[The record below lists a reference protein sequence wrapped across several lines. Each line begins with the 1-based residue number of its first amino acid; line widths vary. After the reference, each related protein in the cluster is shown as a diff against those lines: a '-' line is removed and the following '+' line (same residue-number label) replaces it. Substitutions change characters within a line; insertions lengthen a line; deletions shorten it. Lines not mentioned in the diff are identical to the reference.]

1 MGSGASRL
9 LTACACSRP
18 PPASVDAEP
27 CLDDALGHSFC
38 YANSAANPAAN
49 PYSSSSFRHGIS
61 GAALSANSSVPVP
74 LYLSSSAAD
83 ATGGGGPPPPNYS
96 SAFHTSSSFSS
107 APLQLSNLSS
117 GPLFLSGPIDRG
129 AQLSGPLDA
138 ATVPHSGPLPHKP
151 STTKRTSSSSRRFRK
166 PSLFGGSLRRT
177 TSEKHHHRT
186 LTTAPPLHRNP
197 DPDDGVQWA
206 HGRAGE
212 DRVHVVVSEDQRWLF
227 VGIYDGFNGPE
238 APDFL
243 VASLYRF
250 LLRELRGIFYHD
262 AARESNSRRLWQF
275 LAEDDGDD
283 DSELDFSGSGRFALS
298 LAKLKERRFN
308 MWAHAAAVGDD
319 EIGRELA
326 PRKLAPAPAVRDH
339 GAVLAALTRAL
350 AAAEAAYLD
359 MTDQSMASHP
369 ELAVTGACLLVAL
382 VRDDD
387 VYVMNLG
394 DSRAIVAQRA
404 DDHHAC
410 GMRMDDIGVGLEIE
424 ARLDALQL
432 SVDHSTSIQEEVQRI
447 KLEHPD
453 DDHCIVND
461 RVKGRLKVTRAFGA
475 GYLKQ
480 AKLNNGLLEMFRN
493 EYIGDAPYI
502 SCIPSLCHHKLTAKD
517 QFLVLSSDGLYQYLS
532 NEEVVLHVE
541 NFMDRFPEGDPAQSL
556 IEELLSRAAK
566 KAGMDFHELLDIP
579 QGDRRKYH
587 DDVTVMVVSLEG
599 RIWKSSGMYV

>member
-18 PPASVDAEP
+18 APVPGDDGP

-38 YANSAANPAAN
+38 YASSAAAGH
-49 PYSSSSFRHGIS
+49 SSSFRHAIS

-74 LYLSSSAAD
+74 IYHSSSATA
-83 ATGGGGPPPPNYS
+83 GVPPPYS

-107 APLQLSNLSS
+107 APLQISNLSS

-129 AQLSGPLDA
+129 GQLSGPLDHA
-138 ATVPHSGPLPHKP
+138 VPFSGPLPTKSNKP
-151 STTKRTSSSSRRFRK
+151 APSSSLRGFSRRFRK
-166 PSLFGGSLRRT
+166 PSFGSLRRSV
-177 TSEKHHHRT
+177 SEMN
-186 LTTAPPLHRNP
+186 PPCVVPLRRE
-197 DPDDGVQWA
+197 DGVQWA

-243 VASLYRF
+243 VANLYRF
-250 LLRELRGIFYHD
+250 LVRELRGIFYEE
-262 AARESNSRRLWQF
+262 AGAESKRLWQF
-275 LAEDDGDD
+275 LAGGEDE

-298 LAKLKERRFN
+298 LARIKERRN
-308 MWAHAAAVGDD
+308 PIWAHLAAAGDN
-319 EIGRELA
+319 EREWGTRRLTAA
-326 PRKLAPAPAVRDH
+326 PVVTDH
-339 GAVLAALTRAL
+339 KAVLGALTRAL

-359 MTDQSMASHP
+359 MTNQSMESHP
-369 ELAVTGACLLVAL
+369 ELAVTGACLLVTL
-382 VRDDD
+382 LRDDD

-394 DSRAIVAQRA
+394 DSRAVVAQRRDG
-404 DDHHAC
+404 DDHC
-410 GMRMDDIGVGLEIE
+410 VLGTMRVEDIGVGLETETRPPGYAMMGLE
-424 ARLDALQL
+424 AVQL
-432 SVDHSTSIQEEVQRI
+432 STDHSTSIEEEVQRI
-447 KLEHPD
+447 KREHPD
-453 DDHCIVND
+453 DDRCIVND

-480 AKLNNGLLEMFRN
+480 AKLNDGLLEMFRN
-493 EYIGDAPYI
+493 EYIGDTPYV
-502 SCIPSLCHHKLTAKD
+502 SCTPSLCHHRLSTRD

-541 NFMDRFPEGDPAQSL
+541 NFMERFPDGDPAQSL

-566 KAGMDFHELLDIP
+566 KAGMDFFELLDIP

-587 DDVTVMVVSLEG
+587 DDVTVMVISLEG
-599 RIWKSSGMYV
+599 RIWKSSGTYV

>member
-18 PPASVDAEP
+18 PPAPADDGP

-38 YANSAANPAAN
+38 YAASSAAAAAAGH
-49 PYSSSSFRHGIS
+49 SSSFRHAIS

-74 LYLSSSAAD
+74 IYQSSVA
-83 ATGGGGPPPPNYS
+83 GGMPPQYH

-129 AQLSGPLDA
+129 AQLSGPLDQA
-138 ATVPHSGPLPHKP
+138 VPFSGPLPAKP
-151 STTKRTSSSSRRFRK
+151 TKPARPSSSRGFSRRFRK
-166 PSLFGGSLRRT
+166 PSFGSLRRSI
-177 TSEKHHHRT
+177 SEKNR
-186 LTTAPPLHRNP
+186 PCVVPLRRE
-197 DPDDGVQWA
+197 DGVQWA

-243 VASLYRF
+243 VANLYRF
-250 LLRELRGIFYHD
+250 LLRELRGIFYKEAD
-262 AARESNSRRLWQF
+262 PESKRLWQF
-275 LAEDDGDD
+275 LADGEDE

-298 LAKLKERRFN
+298 LARLKEQRHPL
-308 MWAHAAAVGDD
+308 WAHAAAAGDGQS
-319 EIGRELA
+319 GREWGVKRLTA
-326 PRKLAPAPAVRDH
+326 APAVRDH
-339 GAVLAALTRAL
+339 RAVLSALARAL
-350 AAAEAAYLD
+350 ATTESAYLD
-359 MTDQSMASHP
+359 MTSQSMGSHP
-369 ELAVTGACLLVAL
+369 ELAVTGACLLVVL
-382 VRDDD
+382 LRDDD

-394 DSRAIVAQRA
+394 DSRAIVAQRR
-404 DDHHAC
+404 DDEDC
-410 GMRMDDIGVGLEIE
+410 LIGSIPVEDIGVGLEIE
-424 ARLDALQL
+424 TRIPGYSAIGLEALQL
-432 SVDHSTSIQEEVQRI
+432 STDHSTSVEERI
-447 KLEHPD
+447 RREHPD
-453 DDHCIVND
+453 DDQCVVND
-461 RVKGRLKVTRAFGA
+461 RVKGRLTVTRAFGA

-480 AKLNNGLLEMFRN
+480 ARFNDGLLEMFRN
-493 EYIGDAPYI
+493 EYIGDTPYI
-502 SCIPSLCHHKLTAKD
+502 SCTPTLCHHKLSIRD

-541 NFMDRFPEGDPAQSL
+541 NFMERFPEGDPAQSL

-566 KAGMDFHELLDIP
+566 KAGMDFYELLDIP

-587 DDVTVMVVSLEG
+587 DDVTIMVISLEG
-599 RIWKSSGMYV
+599 RIWKSSGTYV

>member
-18 PPASVDAEP
+18 APAPADDGP

-38 YANSAANPAAN
+38 YAASSATAAGH
-49 PYSSSSFRHGIS
+49 SSSFRHAIS

-74 LYLSSSAAD
+74 IYHSSVA
-83 ATGGGGPPPPNYS
+83 GGMPPPQYS

-129 AQLSGPLDA
+129 AQLSGPLDQA
-138 ATVPHSGPLPHKP
+138 VPLSGPLPAKP
-151 STTKRTSSSSRRFRK
+151 TK
-166 PSLFGGSLRRT
+166 PAPSLRRSV
-177 TSEKHHHRT
+177 SEKNR
-186 LTTAPPLHRNP
+186 PCVVPLRRE
-197 DPDDGVQWA
+197 DGVQWA

-243 VASLYRF
+243 VANLYRF
-250 LLRELRGIFYHD
+250 LLRELRGSSTKRPTRTPSD
-262 AARESNSRRLWQF
+262 SGNSWWMATTRTANSTSR
-275 LAEDDGDD
+275 
-283 DSELDFSGSGRFALS
+283 
-298 LAKLKERRFN
+298 
-308 MWAHAAAVGDD
+308 
-319 EIGRELA
+319 
-326 PRKLAPAPAVRDH
+326 APAGSRYRFSRSSGIPCGPTPRC
-339 GAVLAALTRAL
+339 RW
-350 AAAEAAYLD
+350 
-359 MTDQSMASHP
+359 
-369 ELAVTGACLLVAL
+369 
-382 VRDDD
+382 RWDDD

-394 DSRAIVAQRA
+394 DSRSIVAQRR
-404 DDHHAC
+404 DDDDC
-410 GMRMDDIGVGLEIE
+410 LIGSMRVEGIGVGLETESRIPGYSAIGLE
-424 ARLDALQL
+424 ALQL
-432 SVDHSTSIQEEVQRI
+432 STDHSTSIEEEVQRI
-447 KLEHPD
+447 RREHPD
-453 DDHCIVND
+453 DDQCIVND

-480 AKLNNGLLEMFRN
+480 AKLNDGLLEMFRN
-493 EYIGDAPYI
+493 EYIGDTPYI
-502 SCIPSLCHHKLTAKD
+502 SCAPSLCHHKLSTRD

-541 NFMDRFPEGDPAQSL
+541 NFMERFPEGDPAQSL

-566 KAGMDFHELLDIP
+566 KAVLVVTKLLEQTLQDYSYSDSLRSIRDSSRSLFREQYASTNLEFAFSGMDFYELLDIP

-587 DDVTVMVVSLEG
+587 DDVTIMVISLEG
-599 RIWKSSGMYV
+599 RIWKSSGTYV

>member
-18 PPASVDAEP
+18 PPPPADDGA

-38 YANSAANPAAN
+38 YAANSAAAAAGH
-49 PYSSSSFRHGIS
+49 SSSFRHAIS

-74 LYLSSSAAD
+74 IYHPSSA
-83 ATGGGGPPPPNYS
+83 GGGMPPQYS
-96 SAFHTSSSFSS
+96 SAFQTSSSFSS

-129 AQLSGPLDA
+129 TQLSGPLDQA
-138 ATVPHSGPLPHKP
+138 VPFSGPLPAKP
-151 STTKRTSSSSRRFRK
+151 NKPPSSSSRGFSRRFRK
-166 PSLFGGSLRRT
+166 PSFGSLRRSV
-177 TSEKHHHRT
+177 SEKNR
-186 LTTAPPLHRNP
+186 PCVVPLRRE
-197 DPDDGVQWA
+197 DGVQWA

-243 VASLYRF
+243 VANLYRF
-250 LLRELRGIFYHD
+250 LLRELRGIFYEEAD
-262 AARESNSRRLWQF
+262 PDSKRLWQF
-275 LAEDDGDD
+275 LADGDD
-283 DSELDFSGSGRFALS
+283 EEDSELDFSGSGRFALS
-298 LAKLKERRFN
+298 LARLKERRHPI
-308 MWAHAAAVGDD
+308 WAHAAAAAGDGQS
-319 EIGRELA
+319 GREWGVKRLTA
-326 PRKLAPAPAVRDH
+326 APAVRDH
-339 GAVLAALTRAL
+339 SAVLGALTRAL
-350 AAAEAAYLD
+350 DAAESAYLD
-359 MTDQSMASHP
+359 MTNQSKGSHP

-382 VRDDD
+382 LRDDD

-394 DSRAIVAQRA
+394 DSRAIVAQRR
-404 DDHHAC
+404 DDDDDC
-410 GMRMDDIGVGLEIE
+410 MLGTMRVDDIGVGLETETRIHGYSAIGLE
-424 ARLDALQL
+424 ALQL
-432 SVDHSTSIQEEVQRI
+432 STDHSTSIEEEVQRI
-447 KLEHPD
+447 KREHPD
-453 DDHCIVND
+453 DHQCIVND

-480 AKLNNGLLEMFRN
+480 AKLNDGLLEMFRN
-493 EYIGDAPYI
+493 EYIGDTPYI
-502 SCIPSLCHHKLTAKD
+502 SCIPSLCHHKLSARD

-541 NFMDRFPEGDPAQSL
+541 NFMERFPEGDPAQSL

-566 KAGMDFHELLDIP
+566 KAGMDFYELLDIP

-587 DDVTVMVVSLEG
+587 DDVTIMVISLEG
-599 RIWKSSGMYV
+599 RIWKSSGTYV

>member
-18 PPASVDAEP
+18 PPAPADDGP

-38 YANSAANPAAN
+38 YAASSAAAAAAGH
-49 PYSSSSFRHGIS
+49 SSSFRHAIS

-74 LYLSSSAAD
+74 IYQSSVA
-83 ATGGGGPPPPNYS
+83 GGMPPQYH

-129 AQLSGPLDA
+129 AQLSGPLDQA
-138 ATVPHSGPLPHKP
+138 VPFSGPLPAKP
-151 STTKRTSSSSRRFRK
+151 TKPARPSSSRGFSRRFRK
-166 PSLFGGSLRRT
+166 PSFGSLRRSI
-177 TSEKHHHRT
+177 SEKNR
-186 LTTAPPLHRNP
+186 PCVVPLRRE
-197 DPDDGVQWA
+197 DGVQWA

-243 VASLYRF
+243 VANLYRF
-250 LLRELRGIFYHD
+250 LLRELRGIFYKEAD
-262 AARESNSRRLWQF
+262 PESKRLWQF
-275 LAEDDGDD
+275 LADGEDE

-298 LAKLKERRFN
+298 LARLKEQRHPL
-308 MWAHAAAVGDD
+308 WAHAAAAGDGQS
-319 EIGRELA
+319 GREWGVKRLTA
-326 PRKLAPAPAVRDH
+326 APAVRDH
-339 GAVLAALTRAL
+339 RAVLSALARAL
-350 AAAEAAYLD
+350 ATTESAYLD
-359 MTDQSMASHP
+359 MTSQSMGSHP
-369 ELAVTGACLLVAL
+369 ELAVTGACLLVVL
-382 VRDDD
+382 LRDDD

-394 DSRAIVAQRA
+394 DSRAIVAQRR
-404 DDHHAC
+404 DDEDC
-410 GMRMDDIGVGLEIE
+410 LIGSIPVEDIGVGLEIE
-424 ARLDALQL
+424 TRIPGYSAIGLEALQL
-432 SVDHSTSIQEEVQRI
+432 STDHSTSVEEEVQRI
-447 KLEHPD
+447 RREHPD
-453 DDHCIVND
+453 DDQCVVND
-461 RVKGRLKVTRAFGA
+461 RVKGRLTVTRAFGA

-480 AKLNNGLLEMFRN
+480 ARFNDGLLEMFRN
-493 EYIGDAPYI
+493 EYIGDTPYI
-502 SCIPSLCHHKLTAKD
+502 SCTPTLCHHKLSIRD

-541 NFMDRFPEGDPAQSL
+541 NFMERFPEGDPAQSL

-566 KAGMDFHELLDIP
+566 KAGMDFYELLDIP

-587 DDVTVMVVSLEG
+587 DDVTIMVISLEG
-599 RIWKSSGMYV
+599 RIWKSSGTYV